1 MKYAA
6 VVFDLFGTLVDNF
19 SRQEYEGMLT
29 GMAKAGC
36 HREEAATRQSGSG
49 ATGEWQSPP

>member
-1 MKYAA
+1 VKYAA